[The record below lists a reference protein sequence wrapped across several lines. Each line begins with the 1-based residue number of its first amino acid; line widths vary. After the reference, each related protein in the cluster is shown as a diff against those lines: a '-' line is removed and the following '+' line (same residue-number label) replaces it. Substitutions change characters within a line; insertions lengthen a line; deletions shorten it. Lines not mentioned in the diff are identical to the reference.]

1 MNKTIT
7 FVSLFRNADNRWH
20 ASFTVNGVNVG
31 ACQVPTVDA
40 ALFAKVVS
48 AKGVKY
54 LRSIRPL
61 IVEFSDIR
69 EGREPG
75 RYFTNIA
82 SITEQPKADTSEIDA
97 LLDA

>member
-40 ALFAKVVS
+40 SLFAKAIS

-54 LRSIRPL
+54 LRSLRPL

-82 SITEQPKADTSEIDA
+82 SITEPPKADTSGLDA